1 MPNGDSFSRRCR
13 AVTKNENDKICFS
26 LSTVRSNQ
34 MSQTRNTADK
44 VWWPPALVV
53 VPDHCFAQFEPY
65 PGSAQDCCHIKRAKP
80 KSQLLQ
86 FSMFDSILT
95 WFLRPSQ
102 NGCMIKP
109 RASTTGCTSFTCCVI
124 TRCYLLIKCLKPA
137 ILPTRFDSLLRRWWC
152 LIIA

>member
-95 WFLRPSQ
+95 WFYDHRK
-102 NGCMIKP
+102 M
-109 RASTTGCTSFTCCVI
+109 VV
-124 TRCYLLIKCLKPA
+124 
-137 ILPTRFDSLLRRWWC
+137 
-152 LIIA
+152 